1 MPNGH
6 EVNEVNGDSLVDT
19 PNLLPPNGMQK
30 PAMSKFADCHP
41 AKPRVA
47 VRMSVTPELDPEI
60 PWLLPAAMLG
70 RGPRLRGRVPN
81 RVG

>member
-1 MPNGH
+1 MPERH
-6 EVNEVNGDSLVDT
+6 AVNEVNGYPLVDT

-47 VRMSVTPELDPEI
+47 VRMSVTPELSPEI
-60 PWLLPAAMLG
+60 P
-70 RGPRLRGRVPN
+70 R
-81 RVG
+81 

>member
-1 MPNGH
+1 MGNVVEYIKKLLCLRHAVSTANGY
-6 EVNEVNGDSLVDT
+6 SLVDT

-47 VRMSVTPELDPEI
+47 VRMPVTPELMYGI
-60 PWLLPAAMLG
+60 PY
-70 RGPRLRGRVPN
+70 
-81 RVG
+81 

>member
-1 MPNGH
+1 MPFGH
-6 EVNEVNGDSLVDT
+6 GVNEVNGYPLVDT

-47 VRMSVTPELDPEI
+47 VRIRVTPELDPEI
-60 PWLLPAAMLG
+60 PWL
-70 RGPRLRGRVPN
+70 
-81 RVG
+81 